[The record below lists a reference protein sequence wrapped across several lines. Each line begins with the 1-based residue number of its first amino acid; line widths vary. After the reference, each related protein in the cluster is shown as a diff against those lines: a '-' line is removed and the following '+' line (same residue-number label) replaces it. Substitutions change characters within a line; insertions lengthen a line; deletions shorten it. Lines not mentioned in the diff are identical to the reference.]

1 MMKKQSLYSENDNE
15 IDFSNLINKYPEEA
29 KAPDIPLQDRYSALL
44 HTVKDW
50 IWEVDANSIYT
61 YAGPQVLDILGYHP
75 EELIGASPFDLMDK
89 KEGARVKAIFHGIA
103 REKRSFYALENICRH
118 KDGSPRI
125 IETSAI
131 PIFEADGAFRG
142 YAGTDRDITERRIAE
157 RKLIETQLKLE
168 NLVSNLPGMAYRY
181 NNDENTT
188 LLFASFGC
196 KAVIGYEPHQL
207 TDLRRVSF
215 ESLVHPDDRK
225 RIRSEINNA
234 SAIGQPY
241 HLIYRLVTA
250 DGSVKWVNDKGR
262 EIPSTDGRPGTLE
275 GFIVD
280 NTDRLQ
286 ALRAIQPHTIHDSKE
301 IERQLELSESL
312 KNVMSVIN
320 SSRFVGETLGY
331 IIEESVNLLDADCAI
346 CLYHRGKGNDVEL
359 VATVNYPSPWTL
371 NNHSMMQ
378 WIASTIGQARVPLVV
393 DLEDEHG
400 SDDRAANGIRGSGY
414 RHDFESLFDS
424 CLIVPVLAGVSP
436 GGAMVLFYKSEKRF
450 TPEEIELANLLGR
463 EIELAIES
471 GRLRTLAT
479 DAAIVEERKRLARE
493 LHDSVTQ
500 LLCGLTLYSE
510 SARRFLNLQD
520 GDGLAECIKQISIST
535 RQALSE
541 MRLLVY
547 ELQPETTDMGDML
560 EVLTRRLQAVEVR
573 SGIKTSLDFQARS
586 DLPDK
591 VRATLIKVSQEALN
605 NIIKHAKADKVDI
618 RIEQAGQQITMSIQ
632 DNGCGFD
639 LSNALKFSGIGLK
652 SMEEQMR
659 MIGGELLIKSAAG
672 EGTCLQAIVPSP

>member
-1 MMKKQSLYSENDNE
+1 MIKKQSLYSENNGE
-15 IDFSNLINKYPEEA
+15 IDYSNLINKYPEEA

-50 IWEVDANSIYT
+50 IWEVDANALIS
-61 YAGPQVLDILGYHP
+61 YAGPQVVEILGYHP
-75 EELIGASPFDLMDK
+75 EELIGTSPFDLMDE
-89 KEGARVKAIFHGIA
+89 KEGKRVKDIFTAIARNQRSFHG
-103 REKRSFYALENICRH
+103 LENVCLH
-118 KDGSPRI
+118 KDGSKRI

-131 PIFEADGAFRG
+131 PIFESDGTFRG

-157 RKLIETQLKLE
+157 RKLIETQQKLE
-168 NLVSNLPGMAYRY
+168 NLISNLPGMAYRY
-181 NNDENTT
+181 TNDENTT

-196 KAVIGYEPHQL
+196 KALLGYEPHHL
-207 TDLRRVSF
+207 TDLRQVSF
-215 ESLVHPDDRK
+215 ETLIHPDDRK

-234 SAIGQPY
+234 TAQGRPY

-250 DGSVKWVNDKGR
+250 GSNVKWVSDKGR
-262 EIPSTDGRPGTLE
+262 EIPSSNNNPGTLE

-286 ALRAIQPHTIHDSKE
+286 ALRSIQPHTIHDSKE

-320 SSRFVGETLGY
+320 SCRFVRETLAY
-331 IIEESVNLLDADCAI
+331 ITEESVNLLDADSAI
-346 CLYHRGKGNDVEL
+346 CLYQRGNANDIEL
-359 VATVNYPSPWTL
+359 VTTVNFPSPWTL
-371 NNHSMMQ
+371 KNHDMMQ
-378 WIASTIGQARVPLVV
+378 WISSNAGQTRVPLVV
-393 DLEDEHG
+393 DLENDHHNK
-400 SDDRAANGIRGSGY
+400 DQATNDQRNNINRQY
-414 RHDFESLFDS
+414 FESLYSS
-424 CLIVPVLAGVSP
+424 CLIVPVFAGASP
-436 GGAMVLFYKSEKRF
+436 GGAMVLFYKSEKRY
-450 TPEEIELANLLGR
+450 TPEELELASLLGR
-463 EIELAIES
+463 EIDLAIES

-510 SARRFLNLQD
+510 SARRFLNLED
-520 GDGLAECIKQISIST
+520 NDGLAECIKQISIST

-547 ELQPETTDMGDML
+547 ELHPETTDMGDML
-560 EVLTRRLQAVEVR
+560 EVLTRRLQAVEAR

-586 DLPDK
+586 DLPDII
-591 VRATLIKVSQEALN
+591 RATLIKVSQEALN
-605 NIIKHAKADKVDI
+605 NIIKHAKADRVNI
-618 RIEQAGQQITMSIQ
+618 RIDQTGQQITMSIR

-639 LSNALKFSGIGLK
+639 LNNAMRYSGIGLK

-659 MIGGELLIKSAAG
+659 MIGGELIIESAIG
-672 EGTCLQAIVPSP
+672 EGTCLKAIVHFE